1 MISMAMSSKG
11 QNVDGAAGNSQ
22 SSEWIISSSSSPFQ
36 TNKRYSLD
44 PPYSSEYSP
53 PQSPSSNLSDPLPSF
68 FYSLRS
74 EDSDARRAAT
84 EYIINTLSNPENEKL
99 LKSHLSTIVVLSTE
113 SPFEDVTESFT
124 NFLKPLYEKFHI
136 PKQRTTIFTTESQ
149 LPQLNT
155 DDELT
160 RKLFQDVFLQ
170 QGRVNHLIRTLGWH
184 PQYLEKFLL
193 AYNTIMR
200 DPGPLP
206 FHWRNYIGILT
217 AARYKC
223 SYIISLQEHE
233 FLLNGGDS
241 RWLQGIDYIPAKLK
255 NLLRVIELM
264 AHQPW
269 LLPKLDIEYLV
280 KGSDAWSIAEL
291 VHAMVLIC
299 TFLSLSGFVFC
310 CGITPECG
318 LSESGS
324 LSSSFSLN
332 DSDCEIEDTA
342 AYENTEKVMELLKNR
357 RGQPEDDDD
366 EYHDRQQDFHNAGME
381 SESGPPSN
389 DLSQSSSSTTTTT
402 NINPSINLSSSS
414 SIPSLS
420 QSQDRMMDFS
430 RYIGNNTLTH
440 TDFDVSSREY
450 SIFSVQE
457 YSWREHGYELVSR
470 YFPDAAPLL
479 DEEFSFVYTMT
490 YYRFNENTDI
500 DTLPFRRAVWYY
512 VQRVKGMLHD
522 DYNYQEV
529 NMFLSRSLKNF
540 VKKAVCFPE
549 SIKRDD
555 YAKLGYSLKPDE
567 KCHLSLLAICSHKQA
582 SLLYGLYTVMN
593 YQNRR

>member
-1 MISMAMSSKG
+1 MISMGMTSKG
-11 QNVDGAAGNSQ
+11 QNVDGAPAGNS

-36 TNKRYSLD
+36 ANKRYSLD
-44 PPYSSEYSP
+44 PPFGSDYSP
-53 PQSPSSNLSDPLPSF
+53 PASPQNELDPLSSYF
-68 FYSLRS
+68 LNLQS
-74 EDSDARRAAT
+74 EDSDVRKTAI
-84 EYIINTLSNPENEKL
+84 EYIINTLSNPDNEKL
-99 LKSHLSTIVVLSTE
+99 IKNHLPTIVVLSTE
-113 SPFEDVTESFT
+113 SPFDDISEAFT
-124 NFLKPLYEKFHI
+124 NFLKPIQDKYHI
-136 PKQRTTIFTTESQ
+136 PKQRTTVFTSESQ
-149 LPQLNT
+149 LPPLNT

-170 QGRVNHLIRTLGWH
+170 HGRVNHLTRILGWH

-206 FHWRNYIGILT
+206 LHWRNYIGILA

-223 SYIISLQEHE
+223 SYIIALQEHE
-233 FLLNGGDS
+233 FLMNNGDA
-241 RWLQGIDYIPAKLK
+241 RWLQGIDHIPAKLK
-255 NLLRVIELM
+255 NLLKVIELL

-280 KGSDAWSIAEL
+280 KGTDAWSIAEL

-310 CGITPECG
+310 CGISPECG
-318 LSESGS
+318 LSESNN

-342 AYENTEKVMELLKNR
+342 ATENTAKVMELLKNR
-357 RGQPEDDDD
+357 RSQQDD
-366 EYHDRQQDFHNAGME
+366 EDEDQSHDRQQDFHNAG
-381 SESGPPSN
+381 
-389 DLSQSSSSTTTTT
+389 DDSQSSTTTTT
-402 NINPSINLSSSS
+402 TTTTTSTSFGGNDSSSS
-414 SIPSLS
+414 TLS
-420 QSQDRMMDFS
+420 QSSDRMSDFS
-430 RYIGNNTLTH
+430 RYIGNNTMTH
-440 TDFDVSSREY
+440 TDFDVSSKLY
-450 SIFSVQE
+450 NIFSAQE

-490 YYRFNENTDI
+490 YYKFNNNTDI

-549 SIKRDD
+549 TIKRDD
-555 YAKLGYSLKPDE
+555 YSKLGYSLKPDE
-567 KCHLSLLAICSHKQA
+567 KCHLSLLAVCSHKQA
-582 SLLYGLYTVMN
+582 SLLYGLYSVMN